1 MFLYKLQ
8 KVPSESEA
16 QMILLKE
23 RNVNIYLSIVN
34 LQLSTSEPVPNAEH
48 QTSARVRSYQTKLP
62 QESVCTKLCHDRE
75 DHG

>member
-34 LQLSTSEPVPNAEH
+34 LQLSTSEPVPNTEY

-62 QESVCTKLCHDRE
+62 QESFCFQLCQDGEDR
-75 DHG
+75 G